1 MIDVEQKNQDE
12 FGVVV
17 GEKGD
22 QRQYMVTLDDDYY
35 QLLTQGKVSKE
46 ELIRKSFQFLLER
59 EPKESILS
67 RFNLRVINNYFP
79 EFEKE
84 IYTGEA
90 FTTGVGEEY
99 NLNGYSLMEVV
110 RWQESRRLP
119 NNKVSNKQAI

>member
-59 EPKESILS
+59 ESKESILS
-67 RFNLRVINNYFP
+67 SFNLKVIKNYFP

-84 IYTGEA
+84 I
-90 FTTGVGEEY
+90 
-99 NLNGYSLMEVV
+99 
-110 RWQESRRLP
+110 
-119 NNKVSNKQAI
+119 

>member
-1 MIDVEQKNQDE
+1 MIYIEQKNQDE

-35 QLLTQGKVSKE
+35 HLLTQGNISKE

-67 RFNLRVINNYFP
+67 RFNLRVIKNYFP

-84 IYTGEA
+84 I
-90 FTTGVGEEY
+90 
-99 NLNGYSLMEVV
+99 
-110 RWQESRRLP
+110 
-119 NNKVSNKQAI
+119 

>member
-12 FGVVV
+12 FGVVA